1 MAQSKRM
8 KSAKEAVEKGKEYS
22 LNEAVALAKETSK
35 VKFDSSL
42 EIHVRLGID
51 AKKTDQIVR
60 GSVDLP
66 HGTGKKIRIAAF
78 VTPDK
83 EAEAKA
89 AGADVVGGKDLIEQI
104 KKDSKCDF
112 DVAVASPDIMKDLAV
127 IARTLGQKGL
137 MPNPKVGTVTADIK
151 KIVTQLK
158 AGKASYRCD
167 DTANVHLAVGKVSF
181 TPEQLADNVRAFI
194 DSLKKA
200 KPETSK
206 GAYIQA
212 VYVCSSMGPSV
223 KVDIKSI

>member
-1 MAQSKRM
+1 M
-8 KSAKEAVEKGKEYS
+8 KAATEAVEKGKEYS
-22 LNEAVALAKETSK
+22 LDQAVALAKDTSK
-35 VKFDSSL
+35 VKFDASL
-42 EIHVRLGID
+42 EIHVRLGVD
-51 AKKTDQIVR
+51 PKKSDQIVR

-66 HGTGKKIRIAAF
+66 HGTGKKIRVAAF

-89 AGADVVGGKDLIEQI
+89 AGADVVGGKDLIDQI

-151 KIVTQLK
+151 KIVAQLK
-158 AGKASYRCD
+158 AGKASFRSD

-181 TPEQLADNVRAFI
+181 TPEQLTQNIQAFI

-206 GAYIQA
+206 GTYIHA
-212 VYVCSSMGPSV
+212 MYVTSSMGPSI
-223 KVDIKSI
+223 KVDLKTV